1 MKKSILLILTLAA
14 AILLLAACGDKSVS
28 VSETPTPDATP
39 EVLETPAPVEEK
51 SSILDSAVVLDGGSL
66 YQIPNALIESSLQ
79 VDIARFGDNILAWSA
94 VSGQQGSELLLCLI
108 STESGEVLHQRSI
121 AGLGQACVQVCG
133 KIVAVSDW
141 SDGSVLF
148 LGNNLETLS
157 EYELGTEWQAFYI
170 STSAEVAYVF
180 ESDIGLLEVKLGSGE
195 ENYVLSGVNGLYPS
209 SAEGESVSFSC
220 IDESTGL
227 STCGVLDLS
236 SGSVKMLPFEGS
248 FNSPEYFNG
257 LWLAGAFG
265 ENGKYRLGNANY
277 AHEFLLDSGCFAE
290 LLSEQGRL
298 LVKSYGSS
306 GGGIGLCLYAADGSY
321 ISSCG
326 IESAAGGLGCAPVWF
341 EELGGYFLTITEA
354 DGSDRLLFWDISVP
368 TAGENLTLNSIAS
381 EAVNVGSSVSAALY
395 ERANEISQKYG
406 IEVRIAELCGSEF
419 AEYSIEKEYSEY
431 NISAALD
438 TVERVL
444 SQFPEGFFEGFNY
457 GVYRSTELHLAGVL
471 HKADVESGE
480 GVNFT
485 SFVGFMTQQ
494 DSRHIIVLDIKR
506 AADLIE
512 RSMFHELS
520 HIIDKRLEFD
530 SNMGKGSYSEES
542 WAKLNPGGFSY
553 YKSYTALPES
563 VLYDGFDSWF
573 IDVYSRTFPG
583 EDRARIFEY
592 ASMGENWAFVSAPGR
607 LAKLE
612 YYCLCIRE
620 TFDGENWDVLPPWE
634 ETFNSCVN

>member
-1 MKKSILLILTLAA
+1 MKKSILLIITLAA
-14 AILLLAACGDKSVS
+14 AVLLLAACGNDIVS
-28 VSETPTPDATP
+28 VP
-39 EVLETPAPVEEK
+39 ETPAPVETPSITETPPPVEEK
-51 SSILDSAVVLDGGSL
+51 SSILDSAVMLDGGSL

-94 VSGQQGSELLLCLI
+94 VSGQQGSELLLSLI
-108 STESGEVLHQRSI
+108 STESGEVLYQRSI

-157 EYELGTEWQAFYI
+157 EYALGTQWHAFYI
-170 STSAEVAYVF
+170 SASADTAYIF

-195 ENYVLSGVNGLYPS
+195 KSYILSDVNGLYSS
-209 SAEGESVSFSC
+209 SANGESISFSC

-227 STCGVLDLS
+227 SVCGVLDLS
-236 SGSVKMLPFEGS
+236 NGSVKMLPFEGS

-265 ENGKYRLGNANY
+265 KNGKYRLGNENY
-277 AHEFLLDSGCFAE
+277 AHEFLLDSGSFAE
-290 LLSEQGRL
+290 LLSEQGRI

-306 GGGIGLCLYAADGSY
+306 GGIGLCLYACDGSY
-321 ISSCG
+321 ISTCS
-326 IESAAGGLGCAPVWF
+326 IESAAGGLDCAPVWF

-368 TAGENLTLNSIAS
+368 TAGENLTLSSVAS
-381 EAVNVGSSVSAALY
+381 EGANMGNSVSSALY
-395 ERANEISQKYG
+395 ERANEISRKYG
-406 IEVRIAELCGSEF
+406 IAVRIAELCGSEF
-419 AEYSIEKEYSEY
+419 AEYSIEKEYSEH

-438 TVERVL
+438 AVERVL

-457 GVYRSTELHLAGVL
+457 GVYRSTELHLAGAL
-471 HKADVESGE
+471 HKAEVESGE

-494 DSRHIIVLDIKR
+494 DSRHIIVLDIRR

-530 SNMGKGSYSEES
+530 ANMGKGSYSGER

-553 YKSYTALPES
+553 YESYTALPES
-563 VLYDGFDSWF
+563 VLSDGFDAWF
-573 IDVYSRTFPG
+573 IDIYSRTFPG

-592 ASMGENWAFVSAPGR
+592 ASMGDNWAFVAAPGR

-620 TFDGENWDVLPPWE
+620 AFDGESWNTLPPWE
-634 ETFNSCVN
+634 ETFNSCIN